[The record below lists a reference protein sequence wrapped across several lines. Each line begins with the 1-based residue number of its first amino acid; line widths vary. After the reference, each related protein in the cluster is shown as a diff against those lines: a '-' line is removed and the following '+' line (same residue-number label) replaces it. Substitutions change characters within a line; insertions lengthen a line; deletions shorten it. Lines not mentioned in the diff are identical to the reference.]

1 MRKYRLTRREIAQ
14 QIVGKRSLSTSI
26 AAKSVGDVLDAIAG
40 ALKEGR
46 AMELRG
52 FGTFSLPWRNAR
64 IGRNPNAPDIPIH
77 IPAQHVIKFNP
88 GKDLRNH
95 FRMCAA
101 E

>member
-1 MRKYRLTRREIAQ
+1 VT
-14 QIVGKRSLSTSI
+14 
-26 AAKSVGDVLDAIAG
+26 DVLDAIVD
-40 ALKEGR
+40 ALKMGNSV
-46 AMELRG
+46 ELRG

-64 IGRNPNAPDIPIH
+64 IGRNPNAPDIPIP